1 MQRRLA
7 ATVALGV
14 AIAAATAAATAAG
27 AGGVPTES
35 ARLGESRVTLHVHPF
50 LSGQELTALRLVMSN
65 EDALAVFVPAQGG
78 YAAMAVSPDDGF
90 IREGVPVASAVAL
103 AGLPDAETAAAQALA
118 GCDSAKSGAVPCVVV
133 LEVAPAKD

>member
-1 MQRRLA
+1 MQHRA
-7 ATVALGV
+7 ARAVALLAGIV
-14 AIAAATAAATAAG
+14 VTAATAAG

-65 EDALAVFVPAQGG
+65 EDALAVFVPAKGG

-90 IREGVPVASAVAL
+90 IRDGVPVASAVAL
-103 AGLPDAETAAAQALA
+103 AGLPDADTATAQALA
-118 GCDSAKSGAVPCVVV
+118 GCDSAKAGAAPCVVV